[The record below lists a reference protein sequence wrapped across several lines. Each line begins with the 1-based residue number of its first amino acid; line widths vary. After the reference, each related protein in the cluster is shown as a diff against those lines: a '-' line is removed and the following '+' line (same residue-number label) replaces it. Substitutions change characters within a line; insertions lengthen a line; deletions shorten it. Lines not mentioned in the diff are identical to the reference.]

1 MNHAEASSKPRKAQR
16 KETVKYSLTPTQL
29 SENGV
34 PTDRKKKRE
43 QLALDVSSE
52 LRELRNTL
60 DELLEHYRLRMG
72 GQIAEL
78 QQALSGSDQE
88 PKAKPPSAKTTTA
101 ILELLRSEGFKPQ
114 KGRGK
119 DFVKLQ
125 RLIKEVSEMLPPE
138 G

>member
-1 MNHAEASSKPRKAQR
+1 MKHAEASAKPKKALH
-16 KETVKYSLTPTQL
+16 KEKRSNSSNPDKHR
-29 SENGV
+29 ENGV
-34 PTDRKKKRE
+34 PADRKKKRD

-52 LRELRNTL
+52 LRELRNTM
-60 DELLEHYRLRMG
+60 DELLEHFRLRMG

-78 QQALSGSDQE
+78 QQALAGSDQE
-88 PKAKPPSAKTTTA
+88 PKAKPPSAKTTAA
-101 ILELLRSEGFKPQ
+101 ILELLRSEDFKPK

-125 RLIKEVSEMLPPE
+125 RLVKEVSELLPPE